1 MKVRLFNK
9 IPVFSHHILCR
20 FNTFEKQ
27 NRQTMKKLVFTLG
40 LMIAVAGIV
49 AAQDVQK
56 AAEKAEKK
64 EMSDASMSGPK
75 MTFETMVMDYGE
87 IAKGSDPLRKFQF
100 TNDGTEPLVIKSA
113 KGSCGCTVPEYPKEP
128 ILPGETGVIDVRYDT
143 QRIGQFTKTVTLTTN
158 IDEQKIV
165 LTIKGKVNQELPEES
180 VPTKE
185 GSIF

>member
-1 MKVRLFNK
+1 
-9 IPVFSHHILCR
+9 
-20 FNTFEKQ
+20 
-27 NRQTMKKLVFTLG
+27 MKKIVLTLSLI
-40 LMIAVAGIV
+40 LMVAGIV
-49 AAQDVQK
+49 AAQEVQK

-64 EMSDASMSGPK
+64 EMSDASAVSGPK

-87 IAKGSDPLRKFQF
+87 IAKGSDPLRKFEF

-113 KGSCGCTVPEYPKEP
+113 KGSCGCTVPDYPKEP
-128 ILPGETGVIDVRYDT
+128 ILPGATGAIDVRYDT

-158 IDEQKIV
+158 IDDQKIV